1 MSIKNGCK
9 CIIFYSFTW
18 TRYLIFFSTTPQLNE
33 LQLLSRV
40 KVVDNSKIGRNAKQS
55 GRPVKVIN
63 VYKKPPVGRLGDKVL
78 VTIEHEKKKAYIVGC
93 KQRQQTLVPKFDSNN
108 VVLVDDNGQ
117 PLGTRIR
124 APIPSCLRANTDPNF
139 VKILSLATTFV

>member
-1 MSIKNGCK
+1 MSFLHIVRR
-9 CIIFYSFTW
+9 S
-18 TRYLIFFSTTPQLNE
+18 FSTTPQLNE
-33 LQLLSRV
+33 LRLLSRV

-93 KQRQQTLVPKFDSNN
+93 KQRQQTLVPIKQYGSDSLRKDRQ
-108 VVLVDDNGQ
+108 VHYVCPQLPHVFGWYWSSC
-117 PLGTRIR
+117 IR
-124 APIPSCLRANTDPNF
+124 QLY
-139 VKILSLATTFV
+139 KK